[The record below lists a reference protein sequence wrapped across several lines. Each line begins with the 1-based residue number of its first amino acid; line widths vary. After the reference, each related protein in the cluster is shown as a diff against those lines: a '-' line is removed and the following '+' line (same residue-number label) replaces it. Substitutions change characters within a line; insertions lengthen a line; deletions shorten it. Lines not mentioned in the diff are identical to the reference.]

1 MAADELAAELSLLI
15 RFGSLAAALDLISVV
30 EPASPADRKRPYVH
44 HSRLGSSW
52 PKAAGPLWSNPAGKA
67 ASITPRDH
75 VRPDPSGRFPRQLNC
90 YRSNTTPGT
99 HVGCRWSVGH
109 R

>member
-67 ASITPRDH
+67 ASITPRDT
-75 VRPDPSGRFPRQLNC
+75 VRSD
-90 YRSNTTPGT
+90 RSEERRVGEECVNT
-99 HVGCRWSVGH
+99 CRSRWSPSH
-109 R
+109 